1 MNVGVGDT
9 LDGVYLLEQEV
20 GRGSMGVVFRATD
33 TVRDVTVAVKVMK
46 ADTATDSRFRRLF
59 RREAR
64 AMARLNHPGVI
75 EIYGY
80 GITPDDRPYLV
91 MEWAKGRGLH
101 QLSGI
106 QASLGFVVTLIDR
119 ILEALAHAH
128 ARGVI
133 HRDLKPANILLMS
146 EGEDISALTRGSV
159 KLVDFGI
166 ARVFDDLTSRSDPKR
181 LSFAQLAKR
190 GFNPETRPYE
200 VRLEG
205 TPRYIAPELYRGQ
218 EGLISPANDIYAVG
232 VILYEFLSGRPVF
245 EADSEAV
252 LMALQIR
259 GDIPVCRPRQGL
271 EHITPPQD
279 LLEAMLAPDPLTRL
293 DHATEVR
300 RRLMDWFRSQSGASD
315 ETVRLPT
322 RAELEAGVRAAHA
335 AKHDP
340 LNETR
345 SAPSE
350 ALAASEPEINLLS
363 WRPMPVYGRA
373 REQAWL
379 WQHVEQLG
387 PSSGAF
393 VCVLEGDP
401 GIGKTHLAR
410 WLVEIG
416 YEVRGVRPLWCGLSS
431 ASTLDAVRA
440 LLDRHFHTTGLE
452 QRMVEKRLQQFLT
465 HEAGAGSRFVVPI
478 GQEQSRLTELLRPSK
493 VRSPDPTQ
501 RGQNTTLTGNL
512 GAVAFD
518 VGEEVAALVSRV
530 VERTGSTHPVMV
542 VFDGMEIQHA
552 EGVFRL
558 IDHVMRTNRARPF
571 PVLVVV
577 TAVHG
582 VMDELPPTARAAL
595 DYLVGTEQLS
605 RLALGPVAETEL
617 NSVLARY
624 DSLGPAK
631 RQRIIER
638 AVGNPLFAL
647 ELAGH
652 ALRLDMSDSGDDLAV
667 STPEGIRD
675 LWRRRVAIIST
686 KSRVGTVAVR
696 VLELAAVLGSPLW
709 LDLLNTAWQAPALQ
723 NYRHR
728 PDDVLSAWD
737 VWIDADVLVE
747 DPTGGVQFRHTML
760 RDTLLED
767 IASEPRAK
775 DFHGAAAL
783 ARRQLDL
790 ARTPAD
796 WLRLAEHLQ
805 SAGKP
810 NDAWPFA
817 LGAAQHLLRASELEA
832 ARRAYRLCEGIVGAT
847 QGGDNDPRREHV
859 DVGVAQLS
867 WRLGDRAEAER
878 RARAL
883 CDRAQRTGAMRQ
895 LGRGELLLAE
905 LALHEAA
912 AEKASELFDR
922 ALGRFET
929 CADKPGLADCYAG
942 MGRLAL
948 RGGRTDV
955 ARRNLRQAEQM
966 MLALGDHEGVGQ
978 VQLLLAEVCANDGNL
993 AAAESHL
1000 AAARSAFEQVGN
1012 PLGEARAVSELG
1024 HIAQAKG
1031 EMAAAEMMFQVYLEK
1046 AESMGDIPA
1055 AAQARANLAHARL
1068 RLGQTPSAVELL
1080 LQARRATADL
1090 NDRTS
1095 LAIIEAIL
1103 TLALGRLGRWADA
1116 AEVFQSSLSTV
1127 RDLEIYDIDV
1137 AESLEMTADTAGA
1150 RDGLGPNFVVLLEEA
1165 SRQWRNL
1172 GNLERAHALIGR
1184 HSGR

>member
-20 GRGSMGVVFRATD
+20 GRGSMGVVYRATD
-33 TVRDVTVAVKVMK
+33 TVRRVAVAIKVMK
-46 ADTATDSRFRRLF
+46 ADTATDGRFRRLF

-75 EIYGY
+75 QIYGY
-80 GITPDDRPYLV
+80 GITPGDRPYLV
-91 MEWAKGRGLH
+91 MEWVKGRGLH
-101 QLSGI
+101 QLGSGPM
-106 QASLGFVVTLIDR
+106 ALSFVVTLVDR
-119 ILEALAHAH
+119 VLEALAHAH

-133 HRDLKPANILLMS
+133 HRDLKPANILLMPGGD
-146 EGEDISALTRGSV
+146 EGKLSRGSV

-166 ARVFDDLTSRSDPKR
+166 ARVFDVLTSRSDPKR

-259 GDIPVCRPRQGL
+259 GDIPVCQPRPELGKVQ
-271 EHITPPQD
+271 PPQR
-279 LLEAMLAPDPLTRL
+279 LLEAMLAPDPLMRL

-300 RRLMDWFRSQSGASD
+300 RRLLEWYRTQQGGDD
-315 ETVRLPT
+315 TVRMPT
-322 RAELEAGVRAAHA
+322 RAELDAGVHSDIWGRD
-335 AKHDP
+335 DP

-363 WRPMPVYGRA
+363 WRPMPIYGRA

-379 WQHVEQLG
+379 WQHVEALA
-387 PSSGAF
+387 PSSGAS

-410 WLVEIG
+410 WLVETA
-416 YEVRGVRPLWCGLSS
+416 YEAGGVCPLWCGLSS
-431 ASTLDAVRA
+431 ASTLDALRA
-440 LLDRHFHTTGLE
+440 LLDRHFHTTGLDSAP
-452 QRMVEKRLQQFLT
+452 VEKRLQQFLT
-465 HEAGAGSRFVVPI
+465 YQAGSNAPFVVPI
-478 GQEQSRLTELLRPSK
+478 QQEMSRLAELLRPRK
-493 VRSPDPTQ
+493 HKSPDPLR
-501 RGQNTTLTGNL
+501 RGTTTTLTGNL

-530 VERTGSTHPVMV
+530 VERAGAARPVV
-542 VFDGMEIQHA
+542 LVFDGMESQHA

-558 IDHVMRTNRARPF
+558 VDHVMRNNRARPF
-571 PVLVVV
+571 PVVVII
-577 TAVHG
+577 TAVRG
-582 VMDELPPTARAAL
+582 VMDGLRGSARSAL
-595 DYLVGTEQLS
+595 DYLVGTEQVSRLVLDPIQASETLGLLS
-605 RLALGPVAETEL
+605 RYESLTIEQRQHIVQRAE
-617 NSVLARY
+617 
-624 DSLGPAK
+624 
-631 RQRIIER
+631 
-638 AVGNPLFAL
+638 GNPLFAL

-652 ALRLDMSDSGDDLAV
+652 ALRVEMSDSSPDLALA
-667 STPEGIRD
+667 TPEGIRD
-675 LWRRRVAIIST
+675 LWRRRVMIMASR
-686 KSRVGTVAVR
+686 SRVGTAAIR
-696 VLELAAVLGSPLW
+696 VLEMAAVLGSPLW
-709 LDLLNTAWQAPALQ
+709 LDLLNTAWQAPELQ
-723 NYRHR
+723 KHRHGS
-728 PDDVLSAWD
+728 DDVLSSWD

-747 DPTGGVQFRHTML
+747 DAGGVYFRHAML
-760 RDTLLED
+760 RDTLLDD
-767 IASEPRAK
+767 ISGTTRAME
-775 DFHGAAAL
+775 FNAAAAR

-790 ARTPAD
+790 ARTPGD
-796 WLRLAEHLQ
+796 WLRLADHLCA
-805 SAGKP
+805 AGKP
-810 NDAWPFA
+810 VDAWPFA
-817 LGAAQHLLRASELEA
+817 LGAAQHLLLAGELDA
-832 ARRAYRLCEGIVGAT
+832 ARRAFEICDSILVAT
-847 QGGDNDPRREHV
+847 GGDENDPRREHV

-878 RARAL
+878 RALGL
-883 CDRAQRTGAMRQ
+883 CERAQRTGAMRQ

-905 LALHEAA
+905 LALHGDSTGR
-912 AEKASELFDR
+912 ASELFDR

-929 CADKPGLADCYAG
+929 CADKAGLADCYTG
-942 MGRLAL
+942 IGRLAL
-948 RGGRTDV
+948 RGGRVDV

-966 MLALGDHEGVGQ
+966 MAESNNHEGVGQ
-978 VQLLLAEVCANDGNL
+978 VQLLLAETCEADGHFQ
-993 AAAESHL
+993 AAENHL
-1000 AAARSAFEQVGN
+1000 AAARSAFERAGN

-1031 EMAAAEMMFQVYLEK
+1031 EMAAAESMFEVYLEK

-1068 RLGQTPSAVELL
+1068 RLGQTESAVELL
-1080 LQARRATADL
+1080 LQSRQATADL
-1090 NDRTS
+1090 NDLTS
-1095 LAIIEAIL
+1095 LAIVEAIL
-1103 TLALGRLGRWADA
+1103 ALALARLQRWGDVT
-1116 AEVFQSSLSTV
+1116 EVFTSSVATV
-1127 RDLEIYDIDV
+1127 HDLEIYDIDV
-1137 AESLEMTADTAGA
+1137 AESLELTADAPGA
-1150 RDGLGPNFVVLLEEA
+1150 RDGLGPTFVVLLEEA

-1172 GNLERAHALIGR
+1172 GNIERAHKLLAR

>member
-9 LDGVYLLEQEV
+9 LDGVYLLEEEV
-20 GRGSMGVVFRATD
+20 GRGSMGVVYRAVD
-33 TVRDVTVAVKVMK
+33 TVRRVTVAVKVMK
-46 ADTATDSRFRRLF
+46 ADAATDSRFRRLF

-75 EIYGY
+75 QIYGY
-80 GITPDDRPYLV
+80 GVTPGDRPYLV
-91 MEWAKGRGLH
+91 MEWAKGCALH
-101 QLSGI
+101 QLGAAPS
-106 QASLGFVVTLIDR
+106 SLSFVVTLVDR
-119 ILEALAHAH
+119 VLEALAHAH

-133 HRDLKPANILLMS
+133 HRDLKPANILLMAPGGDAGS
-146 EGEDISALTRGSV
+146 LSRGSV

-166 ARVFDDLTSRSDPKR
+166 ARVFDVLTSRSDPKR

-245 EADSEAV
+245 DADSEAV

-259 GDIPVCRPRQGL
+259 GDIPLCRPRPELGPL
-271 EHITPPQD
+271 EPPQK
-279 LLEAMLAPDPLTRL
+279 LLEAMLAPDPLTRM

-300 RRLMDWFRSQSGASD
+300 RLLMDWFRSQRGSAD
-315 ETVRLPT
+315 DTVRFGSDPDLD
-322 RAELEAGVRAAHA
+322 AAVQDA
-335 AKHDP
+335 LWGTDDP
-340 LNETR
+340 FNETR

-350 ALAASEPEINLLS
+350 TLAASEPEINLLS

-379 WQHVEQLG
+379 WQHIEQLS
-387 PSSGAF
+387 PSSGAS

-416 YEVRGVRPLWCGLSS
+416 YEAGGVCPLWCGLSS
-431 ASTLDAVRA
+431 ASTLDALRA
-440 LLDRHFHTTGLE
+440 LLDRHFHTVGLDPKP
-452 QRMVEKRLQQFLT
+452 VEKRLQQFLA
-465 HEAGAGSRFVVPI
+465 HQAGTGAPFVVPI
-478 GQEQSRLTELLRPSK
+478 QHEQSRLSELLRPRK
-493 VRSPDPTQ
+493 HNSPDPMR
-501 RGQNTTLTGNL
+501 RGTTTTLSGNL

-518 VGEEVAALVSRV
+518 VSEELAALASRV
-530 VERTGSTHPVMV
+530 FERAGAVRPVLI
-542 VFDGMEIQHA
+542 VFDGMESQHA

-558 IDHVMRTNRARPF
+558 VDHIMRSNRARPF
-571 PVLVVV
+571 PVLIVI
-577 TAVHG
+577 TAVRG
-582 VMDELPPTARAAL
+582 VIDSLTGQARNAL
-595 DYLVGTEQLS
+595 DYLVGTERLT
-605 RLALGPVAETEL
+605 RLALDPIP
-617 NSVLARY
+617 NSEMLALLLRY
-624 DSLGPAK
+624 DSLSPQERVG
-631 RQRIIER
+631 IIER
-638 AVGNPLFAL
+638 SEGNPLFAL

-652 ALRLDMSDSGDDLAV
+652 ALRVDPTASGSEQAL

-675 LWRRRVAIIST
+675 LWRRRVAIIA
-686 KSRVGTVAVR
+686 SRCRIGTVAIR

-709 LDLLNTAWQAPALQ
+709 LDLLNTAWQSPDLET
-723 NYRHR
+723 YRHSS
-728 PDDVLSAWD
+728 DDVLAAWD

-747 DPTGGVQFRHTML
+747 DPSGGVYFRHAML
-760 RDTLLED
+760 RDTLLAD
-767 IASEPRAK
+767 MGDDARAR
-775 DFHGAAAL
+775 DFHGAAAR

-796 WLRLAEHLQ
+796 WLRLADHLC
-805 SAGKP
+805 AAAKP
-810 NDAWPFA
+810 TDAWPFA
-817 LGAAQHLLRASELEA
+817 LGAAQHLLLAGELDAAKRAFA
-832 ARRAYRLCEGIVGAT
+832 LCDGILVAT
-847 QGGDNDPRREHV
+847 GGDDDDPRREHV

-878 RARAL
+878 RAKDL
-883 CDRAQRTGAMRQ
+883 CARAQRTGSMRQ

-905 LALHEAA
+905 LALHGAA
-912 AEKASELFDR
+912 TDSASELFDR

-929 CADKPGLADCYAG
+929 CADNPGLADCYAG
-942 MGRLAL
+942 IGRLAL
-948 RGGRTDV
+948 RGGRADV

-966 MLALGDHEGVGQ
+966 MVAEGNHEGVGQ
-978 VQLLLAEVCANDGNL
+978 VQLLLAETCQADGNL
-993 AAAESHL
+993 QAAERHL
-1000 AAARSAFEQVGN
+1000 SAARVAFERAGN

-1031 EMAAAEMMFQVYLEK
+1031 EMAAAESMFQVYLEK

-1068 RLGQTPSAVELL
+1068 RLGQHESAVELL
-1080 LQARRATADL
+1080 AQARQATADL

-1095 LAIIEAIL
+1095 LAIIESIL
-1103 TLALGRLGRWADA
+1103 TQALARLDRWPEAI
-1116 AEVFQSSLSTV
+1116 EVLASSLGTI

-1137 AESLEMTADTAGA
+1137 AESLELAADAEGA
-1150 RDGLGPNFVVLLEEA
+1150 RDGLGPMFVVLIEEA
-1165 SRQWRNL
+1165 ARQWRNL
-1172 GNLERAHALIGR
+1172 GNIERAHAFLAR